1 MKKLANFGRK
11 IRRLFSKKRKC
22 KNVSTMKYFTILIK
36 KLNFHNFH
44 KNRTFEHFDAYLNLI
59 NRILK
64 NAFAVFHVHTYCKYV
79 HNS

>member
-1 MKKLANFGRK
+1 MKKLASFGRK

-22 KNVSTMKYFTILIK
+22 KNVSTMKYFTILMK
-36 KLNFHNFH
+36 KCKFH
-44 KNRTFEHFDAYLNLI
+44 KNRTFEHFDVYLNLI